1 MKKIIGLFIVALWSV
16 TMLQAVEVAKESTFS
31 LGKYGTFKFEKVNQ
45 NVYVMHGPVVE
56 PNKEDRKSVV

>member
-31 LGKYGTFKFEKVNQ
+31 LGKYGTFK
-45 NVYVMHGPVVE
+45 
-56 PNKEDRKSVV
+56 DRKSVV